1 MEPKELKARER
12 KRLQANNWKPH
23 SNSTRLRPSVRVIY
37 QVNANSR
44 SIQWSSM
51 SENHRSISLMS
62 LSLFTDIT
70 FGKTKGHVEVTVSAR
85 VSGWPL
91 ERSKGRGGQGKGEAI
106 TLTRRSRL
114 MLCLKRSGRERCVW
128 ESKGLWLQTG
138 EWGGVDSEQ
147 HHQPGKISLLLYM
160 MTPPPPTSGV

>member
-1 MEPKELKARER
+1 
-12 KRLQANNWKPH
+12 
-23 SNSTRLRPSVRVIY
+23 
-37 QVNANSR
+37 
-44 SIQWSSM
+44 M

-62 LSLFTDIT
+62 FSLFTDIT

-138 EWGGVDSEQ
+138 GELTVNSI
-147 HHQPGKISLLLYM
+147 ISQVKYLYCY
-160 MTPPPPTSGV
+160 TWWHLRPPPQVCRPYLPQPPASLYFLQVASRHWKPEQRHIGLFCPSLVPQRATTTKL